1 MPTVELNVATMYN
14 MAEKLA
20 EKIKKSKKKYYEI
33 YPVPRGGHIL
43 GCMLARILNL
53 PLQFEKRVITPSKT
67 LVVDDLVDSG
77 KTLSNFK
84 DFDTAVLYVKHGKT
98 KIPTYYLQE
107 TNDWIK
113 FPDEKDDEV
122 QTHIERVMQYIGE
135 DTQREGLLETPKR
148 VQRAIDEIF
157 AGYKQ
162 NPKDL
167 MKTFTQGTCKEM
179 VILKNCEFY
188 STCEHH
194 MFPFFGHISIGYLP
208 NKKVIGISKLARL
221 VDLYSKRMQ
230 IQERMTSQ
238 IADTIM
244 KELDAKGVY
253 VVCEGVHFCMRSRG
267 VKKQDASMITSAVRG
282 TFLKDAK
289 ARQEFLTLI
298 K

>member
-1 MPTVELNVATMYN
+1 MLNISNKELKSLVA
-14 MAEKLA
+14 ELA
-20 EKIKKSKKKYYEI
+20 EQINGKEFDSI
-33 YPVPRGGHIL
+33 YGIPRGGYAIAIEL
-43 GCMLARILNL
+43 GKQLDL
-53 PLQFEKRVITPSKT
+53 PVITDEAEISAKT
-67 LVVDDLVDSG
+67 LIVDDLVDSG
-77 KTLSNFK
+77 KTLSKYPKNK
-84 DFDTAVLYVKHGKT
+84 KAVLFVKNKKKKLVDYYVE
-98 KIPTYYLQE
+98 E
-107 TNDWIK
+107 TNDWVK
-113 FPDEKDDEV
+113 FPDEPENEV
-122 QTHIERVMQYIGE
+122 PDHITRVMQYLGE
-135 DTQREGLLETPKR
+135 DTSREGLIETPKR

-167 MKTFTQGTCKEM
+167 MKTFTQGTCEEM

-194 MFPFFGHISIGYLP
+194 MFPFFGHISIGYIP
-208 NKKVIGISKLARL
+208 NKKVIGVSKLARL
-221 VDLYSKRMQ
+221 TDLFAKRMQ

-238 IADTIM
+238 IADTLM

-282 TFLKDAK
+282 VFKKDAK

-298 K
+298 KN